1 MLSQELIQS
10 IQSDYDFVGSS
21 YDRQGNFTGHHYLY
35 SKVVQLFPTQ
45 VEEVKRLFPN
55 AVEIKSII
63 LQQKPMKRLLN
74 TL

>member
-10 IQSDYDFVGSS
+10 IQADYDFVGSS
-21 YDRQGNFTGHHYLY
+21 YDKQGNFIGHHYLY

-45 VEEVKRLFPN
+45 VEEVKKLFPN
-55 AVEIKSII
+55 FNVTQLYLNYHII
-63 LQQKPMKRLLN
+63 GFNK

>member
-10 IQSDYDFVGSS
+10 IQADYDFVGSS
-21 YDRQGNFTGHHYLY
+21 YDKQGNFTGHHYLY

-55 AVEIKSII
+55 FNVTQLYLNYYII
-63 LQQKPMKRLLN
+63 GFNKTK
-74 TL
+74 

>member
-1 MLSQELIQS
+1 MLSPELIQS

-21 YDRQGNFTGHHYLY
+21 YDKQGNFTGHHYLY

-55 AVEIKSII
+55 FNVTQLYLNYYII
-63 LQQKPMKRLLN
+63 GFNKTK
-74 TL
+74 

>member
-21 YDRQGNFTGHHYLY
+21 YDKQGNFTGHHYLY

-45 VEEVKRLFPN
+45 VEEVKKLFPN
-55 AVEIKSII
+55 FNVTQLYLNYYII
-63 LQQKPMKRLLN
+63 GFNKTK
-74 TL
+74 

>member
-1 MLSQELIQS
+1 MLSQELVQS

-21 YDRQGNFTGHHYLY
+21 YDKQGNFTGHHYLY

-55 AVEIKSII
+55 FNVTQLYLNYYII
-63 LQQKPMKRLLN
+63 GFNKTK
-74 TL
+74 